1 MRLGHRVST
10 SASPGKVWELLGCP
24 SRWPEFDPFL
34 RRVHGA
40 PTVARTGQTLLAIAR
55 LTGVRVPIDVVEAV
69 PQQRLELF
77 LHTAP
82 GVSQRVVYE
91 LAPTLRGGSTLR
103 VGVVV
108 EGLLARPAAAPLWL
122 SNGVTAR
129 LLAAQTDRA
138 ARAARR
144 RGRGAA

>member
-1 MRLGHRVST
+1 M
-10 SASPGKVWELLGCP
+10 WELLGYP

-40 PTVARTGQTLLAIAR
+40 PAVARTGQTLLGIAR
-55 LTGVRVPIDVVEAV
+55 VTGVRVPIDVVEAV

-82 GVSQRVVYE
+82 AVSQRVVYE
-91 LAPTLRGGSTLR
+91 LAPALRGGSTLR

-122 SNGVTAR
+122 SNGMIAR

-144 RGRGAA
+144 GRGAA